1 MNSFMNKFMLINLQI
16 LNREN
21 NYLSKL
27 TQAEI
32 EYLNSLRII
41 KEIEY
46 ISKNSIK
53 EKKTLWFQM
62 VTFLSSTK
70 CLK

>member
-1 MNSFMNKFMLINLQI
+1 MNNFMNKFMLINLQI
-16 LNREN
+16 LNTEN

-41 KEIEY
+41 KEIEF
-46 ISKNSIK
+46 IIKNSIK
-53 EKKTLWFQM
+53 KK
-62 VTFLSSTK
+62 K
-70 CLK
+70 